1 MKAKD
6 IIDHLLIEE
15 GNDVQGAIYAL
26 EDGAALEAMG
36 WDDQEAVEEAYSALK
51 KMLPEAQETVRQ
63 LTEAGWAYIL
73 KEGDEPI
80 NLAVLESDSVGT
92 KGCITLGRLEEKGKP
107 GTWCLFWEWGGDW
120 MVFGDDARYNAE
132 EIAGWEPD
140 AIREALESIK
150 KRGWDLGED
159 MEWFVSWADAAEATK
174 EEQ

>member
-15 GNDVQGAIYAL
+15 GQDVQGAIHAL

-63 LTEAGWAYIL
+63 MTEAGWAYIL
-73 KEGDEPI
+73 QEDDAPI
-80 NLAVLESDSVGT
+80 KLAVLESHSVGT
-92 KGCITLGRLEEKGKP
+92 RGSITLGRLEEKGEP
-107 GTWCLFWEWGGDW
+107 GTYCLFWEWGGDW

-140 AIREALESIK
+140 AIREALEIIK